1 MNLKKITSA
10 LVCLALMIGLVPAGT
25 AFAEADSF
33 TNAWGDVIRKED
45 CLYYEDFENYTGSD
59 FNISSDITDK
69 GYWHNEVT
77 GDGKGNRYM
86 RYYAT
91 PKSAAFDAD
100 DAKNLIANK
109 EILPATEEI
118 NNKGWYEIGYTY
130 YVGDMRAYMT
140 NIFGVYMDKS
150 IVSRLASHN
159 WSYPQWLRHWTGA
172 NYPDGFFERNGWSI
186 KDPIAIKVILDAST
200 GDIVQYYKYGST
212 AGDVKSYGNNTS
224 NPGYNTKIKI
234 GSKANI
240 NLRISCDEDPV
251 KTSERIGYAAAEE
264 PSFMIDNLYVKKL
277 PTYELSFDK
286 NDGTGIIKT
295 QVVSPVSEPQLP
307 APERDGW
314 QFAGWYLEPECENVF
329 DKDRVSGDKVTIY
342 AKWLKIHTISFVT
355 DCDTQIA
362 PIQTVESK
370 ITMPEA
376 PKKIGYEFSGWY
388 SDSTFETPFDGS
400 GISGDMTIHVKWIL
414 AHKIT
419 FETNGG
425 EPVEPIYTVKG
436 VESVPDAVRVGY
448 RFDGWFT
455 DEDLTQPFDCTD
467 VSEDI
472 TVYAK
477 WTRKHVITFETN
489 GGEPIE
495 PYYTLEDIEELPKA
509 VKPGFGFEGWYT
521 DRELTK
527 VFDAESISE
536 DITLYAKYSNIIFHE
551 DFENDTENAWLK
563 TACPNGW
570 ESLAA
575 QGYGV
580 VKDRKGNYEYH
591 CAEEP
596 GNYIDINFPNGG
608 PGLYE
613 IEFNAR
619 SDGKSWY
626 LANLFSPLNGNTIVA
641 PSHYG
646 NGSEWIVMG
655 QNGYMFLYKLTGTS
669 DVDGYI
675 NIKFRVD
682 TENKVTYAAG
692 EYTNII
698 KKVFKAE
705 TSRLPFTAK
714 GDVNGLTGIR
724 LRMNH
729 MSKELYKTTFY
740 MDDIY
745 VRKID
750 RPVLTASTP
759 SEDKKDTELRPTI
772 RLEFNQRID
781 SAYITT
787 DNFNIKDENGTAIA
801 ADEYTIAEEE
811 ENGKSVIYLNLK
823 KDLEYMTTY
832 YINISDKVRD
842 KSGYYLDKNY
852 SIPFTTKP
860 LKYEVA
866 PKLTDRDGAIVSDIS
881 VMKGKALHASVH
893 VRNFAGEANEKIFAA
908 AALVDASNG
917 RQLGYAFEEFT
928 LGKGEEKDAVDARFE
943 VPESAGNDL
952 KVYYYVWNSRTERK
966 ALTDKYILPQ

>member
-159 WSYPQWLRHWTGA
+159 WSYPEWLRHWTGA
-172 NYPDGFFERNGWSI
+172 NYPDGFLERNGWGV

-212 AGDVKSYGNNTS
+212 AGNVKSYGNNTS
-224 NPGYNTKIKI
+224 NPGYSTKIKI

-286 NDGTGIIKT
+286 NDGTGIMKT

-314 QFAGWYLEPECENVF
+314 QFEGWYLEPECENVF
-329 DKDRVSGDKVTIY
+329 DKDRVSSDKVTIY

-362 PIQTVESK
+362 PIQTVESE

-400 GISGDMTIHVKWIL
+400 GISGDMTIYVKWIL

-425 EPVEPIYTVKG
+425 EPVEPVYTVKG

-455 DEDLTQPFDCTD
+455 DEELTQPFDCTD

-495 PYYTLEDIEELPKA
+495 PYYTLDEIGELPKA

-575 QGYGV
+575 KGYGV

-724 LRMNH
+724 LRMNP

-759 SEDKKDTELRPTI
+759 SEDKKDTELRPAI

-866 PKLTDRDGAIVSDIS
+866 PKLTDRDGAVVSDIS